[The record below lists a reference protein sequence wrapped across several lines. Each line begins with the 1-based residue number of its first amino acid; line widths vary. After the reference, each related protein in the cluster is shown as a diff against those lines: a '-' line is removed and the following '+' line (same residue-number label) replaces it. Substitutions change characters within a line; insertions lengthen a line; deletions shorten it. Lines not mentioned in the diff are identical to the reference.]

1 MYQEDPVGMIQQWL
15 DNDKQIKVEFPKE
28 LFDLPEYLTLAD
40 AQRLLAN
47 RGTKIKTK
55 AKIKVAVPKV
65 KTQEQLNRAAAMDAV
80 FARKDALAAARA
92 KELVME
98 RVTNYARNKIKN
110 LDTSVQKT
118 ILAALAG
125 QRVRDLVSDYESG
138 QRVVNVMIANAK
150 SKAVA

>member
-1 MYQEDPVGMIQQWL
+1 
-15 DNDKQIKVEFPKE
+15 
-28 LFDLPEYLTLAD
+28 
-40 AQRLLAN
+40 
-47 RGTKIKTK
+47 
-55 AKIKVAVPKV
+55 
-65 KTQEQLNRAAAMDAV
+65 MDAV